1 MPGACA
7 RAACTCRA
15 PRRRHGCLVGCLA
28 ALPAEIV
35 LTDEEIAEIDAV
47 GDNAGCM
54 ALKGA
59 APDYEGDA
67 VADQWPLD
75 EQLAKLAARWDI
87 DPDSQLRLLH
97 V

>member
-1 MPGACA
+1 
-7 RAACTCRA
+7 
-15 PRRRHGCLVGCLA
+15 
-28 ALPAEIV
+28 
-35 LTDEEIAEIDAV
+35 
-47 GDNAGCM
+47 M

-87 DPDSQLRLLH
+87 DPESQLRLLH
-97 V
+97 A